1 MATVNLIDP
10 YSQQAEEI
18 ARRQRMAQALQ
29 ESGSQVLQMPTTP
42 GVAISPYAGL
52 AKILEAGLGSYQEK
66 KARQDYAKLQ
76 NEYRDKYNTQFGDL
90 ARAIS
95 APAQEAFAG
104 QEAVPGQEAIPA
116 QPAKMAPQI
125 EKSFGGYGM
134 PREVGQYEVSPAV
147 AGKEAVPGQP
157 AIPARPALPAGYIS
171 PETLQGI
178 DIPEVKQLAMAKY
191 LAQFEQKAPIKGSP
205 GDVFFDPTTGKE
217 RFSVLT
223 TATATKSNIGNVNP
237 SDYTPESL
245 AKFSTSQNYGDLV
258 LKPSKADKPEK
269 LIANIN
275 ADNYTPESVAKFAL
289 SSNYGDLVL
298 KPAKVEKTP
307 SLIGNVTPD
316 SYTPESLAKFALSSN
331 YGDLVLKLSK
341 AEQPAKLI
349 GNVSPSDFT
358 PASLAAFNLSGKYE
372 DLVPKP
378 SKAEQPPK
386 LIANVNPSDYTPESI
401 KAFSLSSDYADL
413 VLKPSKADKIDKVE
427 KTISNINA
435 DSYTPE
441 SVQAFAVSGNYND
454 LVRNKESAGNKI
466 IANVNPNDFTTASIQ
481 KFVVSGNY
489 NDLVRIPEKVGGGG
503 EKPVTGSISVIDPTD
518 PAGKRVILVTQA
530 RAIKEGLTP
539 ASSTKEGAAS
549 EGERKAATLLQRL
562 QFSQSQ
568 LTDALVADPN
578 AAKPGVFSS
587 AVAKLST
594 PLANS
599 LTPEARQR
607 VQSAQLDILD
617 AALTLGTGAAYTRE
631 QLEGYR
637 EAYFPQLFDKPN
649 QILDKQKRLDNVIN
663 AAKIAAGRAAQLIP
677 AAPAAAVGGSSA
689 MSAADAII
697 NKGRR

>member
-1 MATVNLIDP
+1 MGT
-10 YSQQAEEI
+10 QQDKD
-18 ARRQRMAQALQ
+18 
-29 ESGSQVLQMPTTP
+29 
-42 GVAISPYAGL
+42 
-52 AKILEAGLGSYQEK
+52 KILGWE
-66 KARQDYAKLQ
+66 
-76 NEYRDKYNTQFGDL
+76 TT
-90 ARAIS
+90 
-95 APAQEAFAG
+95 
-104 QEAVPGQEAIPA
+104 VPRIA
-116 QPAKMAPQI
+116 
-125 EKSFGGYGM
+125 
-134 PREVGQYEVSPAV
+134 
-147 AGKEAVPGQP
+147 GQP
-157 AIPARPALPAGYIS
+157 AIAPVEARPAGYIS
-171 PETLQGI
+171 AADLQKI
-178 DIPEVKQLAMAKY
+178 DIPEVKQLLMAKY
-191 LAQFEQKAPIKGSP
+191 LQQFEQKAPIKGSP

-217 RFSVLT
+217 RFSVPT
-223 TATATKSNIGNVNP
+223 TATAAKSNIGNVNP

-275 ADNYTPESVAKFAL
+275 ADSYTPESVAKFAL

-331 YGDLVLKLSK
+331 YADLVL
-341 AEQPAKLI
+341 
-349 GNVSPSDFT
+349 
-358 PASLAAFNLSGKYE
+358 
-372 DLVPKP
+372 KP
-378 SKAEQPPK
+378 SKAEQPQK
-386 LIANVNPSDYTPESI
+386 LIGNVNPSDYTPESI
-401 KAFSLSSDYADL
+401 AKFSLSSNYNDLVLKPAKTDKADRTIANVNPDNYTPASVAAFALSNNYADL
-413 VLKPSKADKIDKVE
+413 VLKPEKAKDNK
-427 KTISNINA
+427 NI
-435 DSYTPE
+435 
-441 SVQAFAVSGNYND
+441 G
-454 LVRNKESAGNKI
+454 
-466 IANVNPNDFTTASIQ
+466 NVNPNDFTPASIE
-481 KFVVSGNY
+481 KFVASGKY
-489 NDLVRIPEKVGGGG
+489 SDLVPVKKASEGGAGGDKV
-503 EKPVTGSISVIDPTD
+503 PTGSISVIDPTD

-530 RAIKEGLTP
+530 RAIKESLTP
-539 ASSTKEGAAS
+539 ASSNKESAAT

-568 LTDALVADPN
+568 LTQALLNDPN

-649 QILDKQKRLDNVIN
+649 QIKDKQARLENVIN
-663 AAKIAAGRAAQLIP
+663 AAKIAAGRATQLIP
-677 AAPAAAVGGSSA
+677 AAPAAVVGGSSA
-689 MSAADAII
+689 LSAADAII

>member
-1 MATVNLIDP
+1 MPSVSLIDP
-10 YSQQAEEI
+10 YSQQLEEI
-18 ARRQRMAQALQ
+18 ARRKRMAQALQ
-29 ESGSQVLQMPTTP
+29 EQGSQVLEMPTAP
-42 GVAISPYAGL
+42 GVTISPYAGL
-52 AKILEAGLGSYQEK
+52 AKLIQAGFGAYQEK
-66 KARQDYAKLQ
+66 KAREETAALQDK
-76 NEYRDKYNTQFGDL
+76 YRTNYNTQLGEM
-90 ARAIS
+90 ARLIS
-95 APAQEAFAG
+95 APEVKGVAG
-104 QEAVPGQEAIPA
+104 QDFVADI
-116 QPAKMAPQI
+116 PAKMAPKI
-125 EKSFGGYGM
+125 EKGFGGYGM
-134 PREVGQYEVSPAV
+134 PQEVGQYEVSPAV
-147 AGKEAVPGQP
+147 PGQA
-157 AIPARPALPAGYIS
+157 AIAPVVARPAGYIS
-171 PETLQGI
+171 AADLEKI
-178 DIPEVKQLAMAKY
+178 DIPEVKQLLMAKY
-191 LAQFEQKAPIKGSP
+191 LKQFEQKAPIKGSP

-217 RFSVLT
+217 RFSVPT

-275 ADNYTPESVAKFAL
+275 ADSYTPESVAKFSL
-289 SSNYGDLVL
+289 SSNYADLVL
-298 KPAKVEKTP
+298 KPAKTEKAQ

-331 YGDLVLKLSK
+331 YADLVLKPSK
-341 AEQPAKLI
+341 AEQPPKLI
-349 GNVSPSDFT
+349 GNVNPSDFT

-372 DLVPKP
+372 DLVLKP
-378 SKAEQPPK
+378 AKVEKADK
-386 LIANVNPSDYTPESI
+386 LIGNISPESYTP
-401 KAFSLSSDYADL
+401 ASLATFALSGKYEDL
-413 VLKPSKADKIDKVE
+413 VLRPEKAKDNKN
-427 KTISNINA
+427 IS
-435 DSYTPE
+435 
-441 SVQAFAVSGNYND
+441 
-454 LVRNKESAGNKI
+454 
-466 IANVNPNDFTTASIQ
+466 NVNPNDFTPASIE
-481 KFVVSGNY
+481 KFAVSGKY
-489 NDLVRIPEKVGGGG
+489 TDLVPVKKVGEGGG
-503 EKPVTGSISVIDPTD
+503 AGDKMPAGSISVIDPTD